1 MASWKEDLIDKLMEA
16 GILQVEEPMSEEVG
30 ILSEEGEG
38 VPSCPCGQ
46 GHGMGGGLGMGPG
59 PVVEDEVVELLE
71 TPEEDTADLVKDETS
86 PEEMEEGS
94 FMSKKIEVEV
104 KNGKEEVVVE
114 VNDNGDI
121 TTQNFEDVQE
131 ALEFF
136 NFPQDRDQIRNEG
149 DEPEEEE
156 AEETEEEETEEE
168 TEEENGEEN
177 GDEEDT
183 DVEDAI
189 LIEK

>member
-71 TPEEDTADLVKDETS
+71 TPEEDTADFSAGTQVYHDDYGSGTIVKSWYNGADRVVQVRFETGRTARFL
-86 PEEMEEGS
+86 PKYTPLE
-94 FMSKKIEVEV
+94 KISR
-104 KNGKEEVVVE
+104 
-114 VNDNGDI
+114 
-121 TTQNFEDVQE
+121 DV
-131 ALEFF
+131 
-136 NFPQDRDQIRNEG
+136 
-149 DEPEEEE
+149 
-156 AEETEEEETEEE
+156 
-168 TEEENGEEN
+168 
-177 GDEEDT
+177 
-183 DVEDAI
+183 
-189 LIEK
+189 